1 MIIYF
6 IRHGQTVWNKE
17 KKFQGVKDSPL
28 TELGINQTKKLKENL
43 KNIKF
48 THFYSSPLGR
58 ARETLSI
65 LTENRTNPQIKI
77 IDDLKE
83 INLGDMEGVSR
94 EYFAKKHPI
103 QFYNL
108 WKNGKNYNPISFNGE
123 TLQSVFERGVK
134 AIKTL
139 TENHSPEDF
148 LLVVSHGIL
157 LEAIFAFIKKEDIDY
172 FGEKNVP
179 ENTSYT
185 IVEYKNDSFRIL
197 DFSNISHLN

>member
-28 TELGINQTKKLKENL
+28 TELGISQTKKLKENL

-65 LTENRTNPQIKI
+65 LTENRTNPKIKI
-77 IDDLKE
+77 IDELKE

-108 WKNGKNYNPISFNGE
+108 WKNGKNYNPTSFNGE
-123 TLQSVFERGVK
+123 TLQSVFERGIKV
-134 AIKTL
+134 IKTL
-139 TENHSPEDF
+139 TKNHSPEDL

-157 LEAIFAFIKKEDIDY
+157 LEAIFAFLKKEDIDY

-185 IVEYKNDSFRIL
+185 IIEYKNGSFKIL
-197 DFSNISHLN
+197 DFSNVSHLN